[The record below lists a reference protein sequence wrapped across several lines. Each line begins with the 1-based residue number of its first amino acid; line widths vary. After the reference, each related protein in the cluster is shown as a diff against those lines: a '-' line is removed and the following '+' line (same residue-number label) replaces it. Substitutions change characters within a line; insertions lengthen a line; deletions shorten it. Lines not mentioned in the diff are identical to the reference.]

1 MPHRLRQGQGL
12 CRCWLGLAAAAA
24 TQRSA
29 PQHLQ
34 SQGVPVCP
42 CRARRAAVRQ
52 SSDNS
57 GYGIYTR
64 VRRPMTGHK
73 GKRPRRPR
81 AVLCAVAGAGGW
93 VAGAGGRG
101 ALESVI
107 SSQCDVRPT
116 GKAACLNLQERHG

>member
-1 MPHRLRQGQGL
+1 MPHRLRQGQGS

-42 CRARRAAVRQ
+42 CRTRRAAVRQ

-57 GYGIYTR
+57 GYGIFTR
-64 VRRPMTGHK
+64 VRRPMTGQK

-81 AVLCAVAGAGGW
+81 AVLCAVAGAGG
-93 VAGAGGRG
+93 RG

-107 SSQCDVRPT
+107 STQCDVRPT
-116 GKAACLNLQERHG
+116 ETAACLNLQERHG